1 MLPELGQ
8 WAVTTLPLS
17 SCTSAMKRLYL
28 LTRMPGISSGQSRPG
43 FFFKVSGVFM
53 FFFLSDLRLNR
64 NPKYKIALAILY
76 EAALPRGSLFPEVV
90 EKLRDR
96 KINS

>member
-1 MLPELGQ
+1 
-8 WAVTTLPLS
+8 
-17 SCTSAMKRLYL
+17 
-28 LTRMPGISSGQSRPG
+28 
-43 FFFKVSGVFM
+43 M

-76 EAALPRGSLFPEVV
+76 EAVLPRGSPFSEVI

>member
-1 MLPELGQ
+1 
-8 WAVTTLPLS
+8 
-17 SCTSAMKRLYL
+17 
-28 LTRMPGISSGQSRPG
+28 
-43 FFFKVSGVFM
+43 M

-96 KINS
+96 KINN